1 MDQSPVTAALTAAA
15 LDLAEA
21 SLFEDVSLLAICDH
35 AGVSLADC
43 AAADITRESLLA
55 LIDSDADRQ
64 MLEGAAQA
72 GLENQPA
79 KDRLF
84 DVIMARFDA
93 LEARRAAWTSVLLS
107 ERTDMAAQAARIA
120 RRGRTARWV
129 LEASGQSS
137 GGVKGLGKIAGLAR
151 VLRLSESAWLEDGP
165 DLARTMATLD
175 RELQAGASLLKRIR
189 GLAARASNA
198 ERSPAATDRQG
209 GSRQSDS
216 AEPGQTGQP
225 LH

>member
-1 MDQSPVTAALTAAA
+1 MDQSPATAALTAAA

-21 SLFEDVSLLAICDH
+21 SLFEDVSLRAICDH

-43 AAADITRESLLA
+43 AAAEITREALLA
-55 LIDSDADRQ
+55 LIDAEADRQ
-64 MLEGAAQA
+64 MLEGAGQA
-72 GLENQPA
+72 GLDSQPA

-93 LEARRAAWTSVLLS
+93 LEARRAAWTSILLS
-107 ERTDMAAQAARIA
+107 ERTDIAARAARIA

-129 LEASGQSS
+129 LEASGLSS
-137 GGVKGLGKIAGLAR
+137 EGFKGLGKIAGLAR

-175 RELQAGASLLKRIR
+175 RELQAGASLLKRVR
-189 GLAARASNA
+189 GLATRASNA
-198 ERSPAATDRQG
+198 MRSPAASGRE
-209 GSRQSDS
+209 GSARQSDG
-216 AEPGQTGQP
+216 AEPGQTGHP